1 MKILFIY
8 PNLMGA
14 EYIPLGIAYLSSYL
28 KKEGKHQTDI
38 VDYTWGNDITICLD
52 KIKEFK
58 PEIICF
64 SVRSAEMDFSLK
76 LADAIKQKFK
86 IPIMFGGIEP
96 TVAPEMTIKHKDID
110 MICIGEGEEALLE
123 LCNTLDNKED
133 ITKIKNLWVKKNGKI
148 IKNEVRPLMKIS
160 NLLLPDRQLFDLKKY
175 FKVRGKTLDIM
186 ATRGCPFNCTYCIN
200 HVLHKTYNNKGNIRL
215 RSTNNILEEI
225 QFIKDKWNI
234 SNLNFQDDMLLVD
247 KKWALELMEKIKK
260 MDITFT
266 CNARVETLNEDICQ
280 ALKEAGCETLCV
292 GIESGSQRVRKEILK
307 RYMTNE
313 QIINAFNYAK
323 KAGLATYSFNMLGIP
338 TETEKDMWETIKL
351 NRIVKPTSLQV
362 SIFQPY
368 PGTELYQMC
377 KEKGWL
383 KNKPLPLSHKLKSIL
398 EYPHITSKQ
407 IERFKILFRYRALY
421 PYDKKAAVL
430 HLLLDLSYPAF
441 IKFRQKLPN
450 SLKNIFFVVVKKLN
464 SKD

>member
-1 MKILFIY
+1 
-8 PNLMGA
+8 
-14 EYIPLGIAYLSSYL
+14 
-28 KKEGKHQTDI
+28 
-38 VDYTWGNDITICLD
+38 
-52 KIKEFK
+52 
-58 PEIICF
+58 
-64 SVRSAEMDFSLK
+64 
-76 LADAIKQKFK
+76 
-86 IPIMFGGIEP
+86 
-96 TVAPEMTIKHKDID
+96 
-110 MICIGEGEEALLE
+110 
-123 LCNTLDNKED
+123 
-133 ITKIKNLWVKKNGKI
+133 
-148 IKNEVRPLMKIS
+148 
-160 NLLLPDRQLFDLKKY
+160 
-175 FKVRGKTLDIM
+175 
-186 ATRGCPFNCTYCIN
+186 
-200 HVLHKTYNNKGNIRL
+200 
-215 RSTNNILEEI
+215 
-225 QFIKDKWNI
+225 
-234 SNLNFQDDMLLVD
+234 
-247 KKWALELMEKIKK
+247 